1 MKTYNYNDSIGRKIA
16 TCSRLIGNGLNK
28 KFKDL
33 NCPLTFEQ
41 WKIMTCLRPREGISQ
56 NELAV
61 IVDKDHTLVSK
72 LVSSLI
78 KRKMLLRI
86 PDPNDKRTNRVFL
99 TQEGKE
105 ILQNLATEQ
114 VQVFLDSIVE
124 DIPEHEVEIFSS
136 VLDRIIKKTQ

>member
-1 MKTYNYNDSIGRKIA
+1 
-16 TCSRLIGNGLNK
+16 
-28 KFKDL
+28 
-33 NCPLTFEQ
+33 
-41 WKIMTCLRPREGISQ
+41 
-56 NELAV
+56 
-61 IVDKDHTLVSK
+61 
-72 LVSSLI
+72 
-78 KRKMLLRI
+78 MLLRI